1 MYKQLKNNLT
11 IYITIMLWIIVG
23 VLIVFLMKKQINN
36 TSPKQVDPEQR
47 YELNASEVESA
58 VDFVQS
64 IRLTATSSSVTL
76 ESSESAQDQ

>member
-36 TSPKQVDPEQR
+36 TSPKQVDPEQT